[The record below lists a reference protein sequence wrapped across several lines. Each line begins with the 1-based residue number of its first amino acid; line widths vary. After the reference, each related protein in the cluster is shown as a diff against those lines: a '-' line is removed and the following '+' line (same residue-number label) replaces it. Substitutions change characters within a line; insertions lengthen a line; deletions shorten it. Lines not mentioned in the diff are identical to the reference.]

1 MRKMAALVLVLV
13 VAGCGSTST
22 PNATPTPQ
30 TAKSYSAPTNCEL
43 QGVIDAFAAQV
54 PGSKYVP
61 TQWQPSKGTDL
72 YDAIQSG
79 GIACTYG
86 IQVAEVGG
94 TVLWGN
100 LTQDQWNLKKAGW
113 LFAGQLS
120 IDLPGIDEASATIL
134 KEGSTGADERH
145 IWGVN
150 LYVNG
155 IWIQVNASFLQTVD
169 EALPII
175 QAAISAAQAN

>member
-1 MRKMAALVLVLV
+1 MKKMAALVSILFL
-13 VAGCGSTST
+13 AGCGSTST

-30 TAKSYSAPTNCEL
+30 ASISYSAPKSCEI

-54 PGSKYVP
+54 AGSKYVP

-79 GIACTYG
+79 GIACSYG

-100 LTQDQWNLKKAGW
+100 LTQDQWSLKKAAW
-113 LFAGQLS
+113 LTAGQLS
-120 IDLPGIDEASATIL
+120 IDLPGIDELGATIL

-150 LYVNG
+150 LYLNG
-155 IWIQVNASFLQTVD
+155 VWIQVNASFLQTVD

-175 QAAISAAQAN
+175 EAAVSAARIK